1 MELRL
6 VGVVSVYKLVH
17 EKQPLNWCGLSSY
30 SSESNLGLRE
40 DFWKNEGVNPV
51 IFLKE
56 RLKAD
61 FEL

>member
-1 MELRL
+1 MEPSGHVPIYELAQQGLLYWIRL
-6 VGVVSVYKLVH
+6 QLVDS
-17 EKQPLNWCGLSSY
+17 PVNFLDSL
-30 SSESNLGLRE
+30 E